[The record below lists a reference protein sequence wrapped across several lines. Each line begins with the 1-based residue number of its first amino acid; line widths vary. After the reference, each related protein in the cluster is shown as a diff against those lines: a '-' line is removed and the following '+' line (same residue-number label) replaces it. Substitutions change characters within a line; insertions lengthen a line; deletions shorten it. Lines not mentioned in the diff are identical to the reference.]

1 MRASNVAYYTAS
13 ARAVECPD
21 RIEFAMP
28 KKPHPGRR
36 GDPVSLYPLSPDD
49 AIRAVLQIAP
59 ADVKR
64 IIASKPG
71 KKKVTKK

>member
-1 MRASNVAYYTAS
+1 MNQV
-13 ARAVECPD
+13 
-21 RIEFAMP
+21 P

-36 GDPVSLYPLSPDD
+36 GDPISLYPISGDD
-49 AIRAVLQIAP
+49 ALRAVLAIKP

-71 KKKVTKK
+71 AKKTKKK

>member
-1 MRASNVAYYTAS
+1 MR
-13 ARAVECPD
+13 
-21 RIEFAMP
+21 AMP
-28 KKPHPGRR
+28 KKPAKPHPGRR

-49 AIRAVLQIAP
+49 ALRAVLAIKP

-71 KKKVTKK
+71 KKKGAKK